1 MESAK
6 KLLMYRYLMML
17 TIASTVGLQGW
28 RTLFDNFA
36 VNAAGLDGKHIGM
49 IQSIRE
55 IPGFLTFLA
64 VYFMFLLREDR
75 LSALS
80 VLLLGAGVA
89 ATGVFPSYMGL
100 MLTTFVM
107 SVGFHYFETTN
118 QSLTLQYFNR
128 DTSPWVFG
136 KLRSMAAASN
146 VAVGLLIYFLA
157 DFLDFLQL
165 FLLIGGLV
173 VAAGLWGLAQ
183 DPTDKMIV
191 PQQKRMIFKR
201 RYGLYYLLT
210 FLAGARRQIFAS
222 FAVFLM
228 VKNFGFTVR
237 EITLLFVTNNLVNY
251 FLSPFIGRC
260 IIRFGERRVLS
271 IEYAAMLGIF
281 VAYGIVQEKW
291 MVALLYILDH
301 IFFNFAIAIRTY
313 FQKIGD
319 PEDIAPSMA
328 VGFTINH
335 IAAVFFP
342 ALGGMLWMID
352 YRIPFWC
359 GAVLSLCSLLA
370 VQGIRIPARVE
381 EVPHQVELEEERSSR

>member
-1 MESAK
+1 VESASK
-6 KLLMYRYLMML
+6 KHMYRYLMML

-36 VNAAGLDGKHIGM
+36 VNAAELDGYHIGI

-55 IPGFLTFLA
+55 IPGFMTFLV
-64 VYFMFLLREDR
+64 VYVLLIMREHR

-80 VLLLGAGVA
+80 VLMLGVGIA
-89 ATGVFPSYMGL
+89 ATGYFPSYGGL
-100 MLTTFVM
+100 ILTTFVM
-107 SVGFHYFETTN
+107 SLGFHCYETTN
-118 QSLTLQYFNR
+118 QSLTLQYFDR

-146 VAVGLLIYFLA
+146 IAIGLFIYLA
-157 DFLDFLQL
+157 AGIMDFQQL
-165 FLLIGGLV
+165 FLLLGGLV
-173 VAAGLWGLAQ
+173 VAVSFWGFSQ
-183 DPTDKMIV
+183 DPTDRDIV
-191 PQQKRMIFKR
+191 PQQKRMVFRR

-210 FLAGARRQIFAS
+210 FLAGARRQIFTS

-228 VKNFGFTVR
+228 VKNFGFSVR
-237 EITLLFVTNNLVNY
+237 EITLLFVLNNIVNY

-260 IIRFGERRVLS
+260 IIRYGERRVLS
-271 IEYAAMLGIF
+271 LEYAALILIF
-281 VAYGIVQEKW
+281 AAYGIVQEKW

-319 PEDIAPSMA
+319 PADIAPSMA

-352 YRIPFWC
+352 YRIPFWF
-359 GAVLSLCSLLA
+359 GAGLSLASFLA
-370 VQGIRIPARVE
+370 VQKIRIQMRVE
-381 EVPHQVELEEERSSR
+381 ALPIKSGTDR

>member
-173 VAAGLWGLAQ
+173 VAAGL
-183 DPTDKMIV
+183 
-191 PQQKRMIFKR
+191 
-201 RYGLYYLLT
+201 
-210 FLAGARRQIFAS
+210 
-222 FAVFLM
+222 
-228 VKNFGFTVR
+228 
-237 EITLLFVTNNLVNY
+237 
-251 FLSPFIGRC
+251 
-260 IIRFGERRVLS
+260 
-271 IEYAAMLGIF
+271 
-281 VAYGIVQEKW
+281 
-291 MVALLYILDH
+291 
-301 IFFNFAIAIRTY
+301 
-313 FQKIGD
+313 
-319 PEDIAPSMA
+319 
-328 VGFTINH
+328 
-335 IAAVFFP
+335 
-342 ALGGMLWMID
+342 
-352 YRIPFWC
+352 
-359 GAVLSLCSLLA
+359 
-370 VQGIRIPARVE
+370 
-381 EVPHQVELEEERSSR
+381 